1 MSCLLK
7 MNIYKITNPIP
18 KKVYTVVEQFDRNSD
33 VIAEVLLRANGICE
47 CCKKP
52 APFIRAKDGTP
63 YLEVHH
69 KIPLAKGGEDTIEN
83 AEALCPNCH
92 REKHFG
98 I

>member
-47 CCKKP
+47 CCKNLHLLLGQ
-52 APFIRAKDGTP
+52 RM
-63 YLEVHH
+63 V
-69 KIPLAKGGEDTIEN
+69 PLI
-83 AEALCPNCH
+83 
-92 REKHFG
+92 
-98 I
+98 